1 MKRLF
6 VTGASGFLGW
16 NVCRAAAAGAG
27 WNVHG
32 AYLSH
37 PLTIDAVTL
46 IRLDLQDPLAVQG
59 ALEKIRPDAVVH
71 CAAMPDPNICEQRPG
86 DSYNVNVQASIAL
99 AAACGRKGISLV
111 YTSTDLVFDGEH
123 APYRETDPQGP
134 LSVYGRHKA
143 VAEKGMREAY
153 CGVTICRTPVMFGD
167 PGPCSKSFIQ
177 PQIAAL
183 RQGKQV
189 KYFCDEVRTPVSG
202 KTAAQG
208 LLMGIEHPGETLHL
222 GGPQCISRYEFGLLL
237 CAAIGAP
244 ASLAVPVPLTQNTA
258 PAPRPRDV
266 SLVSDK
272 AFALGYAPK
281 PLEEQ
286 LRELECI
293 R

>member
-1 MKRLF
+1 LKRLF

-37 PLTIDAVTL
+37 PLTIDAVVL
-46 IRLDLQDPLAVQG
+46 IRLDLQDPLAIQG
-59 ALEKIRPDAVVH
+59 ALEKIHPDAVVH

-86 DSYNVNVQASIAL
+86 DSYNVNVQASITL
-99 AAACGRKGISLV
+99 AAACGERGISLV

-123 APYRETDPQGP
+123 APYGETDPQGP
-134 LSVYGRHKA
+134 LSVYGKHKA
-143 VAEKGMREAY
+143 AAEKGMREAY
-153 CGVTICRTPVMFGD
+153 PGVTVCRTPVMFGD

-183 RQGKQV
+183 RQGNKV
-189 KYFCDEVRTPVSG
+189 KYFSDEVRTPVSG
-202 KTAAQG
+202 ATAAQG
-208 LLMGIEHPGETLHL
+208 LLMGTGHPGETLHL
-222 GGPQCISRYEFGLLL
+222 GGPRRITRYEFGLLL
-237 CAAIGAP
+237 CAAIGVP
-244 ASLAVPVPLTQNTA
+244 ASLAVPVPLSQNTA

-266 SLVSDK
+266 SLVSEK
-272 AFALGYAPK
+272 AFVLGYAPR

-293 R
+293 L